1 MADLEQA
8 PAIKV
13 DGQTVMQ
20 QLMFLTRMA
29 ELRHRP
35 RELYV
40 YKPRQDGSGTALKV
54 QLRLVPTFHD
64 KGWVADV
71 AGGLFI
77 EMAPQLPAK
86 GADGF
91 ARFDWASDGNKITA
105 KLGVPDI
112 TAILVGIRE
121 VRFRGKPTPKS
132 TRTKTDEVGTTV
144 SLFHKFG
151 ESSTGIALQ
160 FSADATEILV
170 SKSKELRRGIKLT
183 LQEEVALEAYLR
195 KALDAFQ
202 EVDA

>member
-1 MADLEQA
+1 MAV
-8 PAIKV
+8 KV
-13 DGQTVMQ
+13 DGAMVMQ
-20 QLMFLTRMA
+20 QLGYLTRMT

-35 RELYV
+35 REFYI
-40 YKPRQDGSGTALKV
+40 YKPYKDGSGTALKV
-54 QLRLVPTFHD
+54 QLRLVPTFHE
-64 KGWVADV
+64 KGWVTDV
-71 AGGLFI
+71 DGGLFL
-77 EMAPQLPAK
+77 ELAAQLPAK

-91 ARFDWASDGNKITA
+91 ARFAWDGNTKVVA

-132 TRTKTDEVGTTV
+132 TRTKKDEIGTTV

-151 ESSTGIALQ
+151 ESSTGIALN
-160 FSADATEILV
+160 FSADNTEILV

-183 LQEEVALEAYLR
+183 LPEELAFESYLR